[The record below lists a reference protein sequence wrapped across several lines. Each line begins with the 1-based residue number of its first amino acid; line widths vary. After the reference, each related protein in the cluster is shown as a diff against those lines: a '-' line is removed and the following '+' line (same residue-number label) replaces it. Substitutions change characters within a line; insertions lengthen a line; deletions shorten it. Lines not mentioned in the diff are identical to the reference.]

1 MRSFEYQIIEGGNP
15 SFGHA
20 QGHKDDHVY
29 SLAWA
34 IYALRDIELPAY
46 EISGI
51 SCRTKGIGPEVRF
64 LLGGSLVPFCSSECQ
79 SYHQV
84 AELYKQHRER
94 YPDSGVN
101 IEKFYQE
108 KVKNV
113 GGVVYR
119 W

>member
-1 MRSFEYQIIEGGNP
+1 
-15 SFGHA
+15 
-20 QGHKDDHVY
+20 
-29 SLAWA
+29 
-34 IYALRDIELPAY
+34 
-46 EISGI
+46 
-51 SCRTKGIGPEVRF
+51 
-64 LLGGSLVPFCSSECQ
+64 LVPFCSSECQ